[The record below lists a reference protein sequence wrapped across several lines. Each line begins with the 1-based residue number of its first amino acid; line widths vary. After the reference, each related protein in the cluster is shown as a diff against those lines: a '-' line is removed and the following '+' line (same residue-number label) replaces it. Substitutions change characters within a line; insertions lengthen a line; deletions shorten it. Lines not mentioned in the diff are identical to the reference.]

1 MKKLVTFT
9 SEGKRE
15 KKTNNRVKNV
25 LKLYIW
31 NEVEHLELD
40 ARGASVML
48 GVTTR
53 TAYRYLKI
61 IDEVKGDV

>member
-1 MKKLVTFT
+1 MKKVVTFT
-9 SEGKRE
+9 SEG

-53 TAYRYLKI
+53 TAYRYLNLI
-61 IDEVKGDV
+61 EEVKKDLS

>member
-1 MKKLVTFT
+1 MKKVVTFT
-9 SEGKRE
+9 SEG

-53 TAYRYLKI
+53 TAYRYLNLI
-61 IDEVKGDV
+61 EDVKKDLS